1 MITPCLLVAS
11 KVQRHRVQAVLMTDI
26 PPTPLLHK
34 ISAELALPFYTLP
47 YFDLYES
54 QYLHHDFELLQ
65 QYSKI
70 LMNIYANIR
79 FSVVVSFKAIFFFHW
94 TGSLLTLDK

>member
-1 MITPCLLVAS
+1 MIIPCLLVAS

-47 YFDLYES
+47 YFDLHES
-54 QYLHHDFELLQ
+54 QYLHHNFELLPQ
-65 QYSKI
+65 LSKI
-70 LMNIYANIR
+70 FININANTVDR
-79 FSVVVSFKAIFFFHW
+79 FSVAVSLHWPEIIFTH
-94 TGSLLTLDK
+94 G